1 MDVDP
6 PGTAQLLPSPAAAT
20 VSASA
25 IVISPSAT
33 ASVASTGTLVTH
45 SSAVSNISS
54 NIAPLPAV
62 GGRGVKRIRDGVIYT
77 DSRKRLAVFWCFGQ
91 EQAGSVASRAKKL
104 GVGVPTLYTWKKT
117 HDQGIDSAHIP
128 TPGSALAEEL
138 ASMRSRSS
146 PSNLAIFLKPHDATS
161 LAEEPGGGRS
171 LSSTANTTLGPRF
184 ERADGLGPHAENE
197 ETFGASGPGVL
208 PPELVEQLRSRSDT
222 ATIAASA
229 PSSSASAAPVP
240 SSSASVSV
248 SASGNG
254 SDGMEVDDDRGEEGR
269 DSQGNVD
276 EVLVSEQKLVT
287 YLNCFVLHRNPK
299 FSDEGLD
306 THVKAVV
313 NLWETQV
320 LKGVNTFPHPR
331 NGALLKAFMKA
342 VRRHRVQHSELL
354 GEDAWRPSLNDGY
367 TEDQHLE
374 INGDDNTAGS
384 DGITW
389 GDQAQ
394 ILKKAFSDLDIATSK
409 VTHAMRGGGARMAFE
424 RGCSEDSI
432 RKQGRWTAGGDQLI
446 ERYLTGVALQPV
458 RALAGFSP
466 SGGDYW
472 LPRTLKEPPLSL
484 QQQLW
489 PRIEEAEAA
498 I

>member
-1 MDVDP
+1 
-6 PGTAQLLPSPAAAT
+6 
-20 VSASA
+20 
-25 IVISPSAT
+25 
-33 ASVASTGTLVTH
+33 
-45 SSAVSNISS
+45 
-54 NIAPLPAV
+54 
-62 GGRGVKRIRDGVIYT
+62 
-77 DSRKRLAVFWCFGQ
+77 
-91 EQAGSVASRAKKL
+91 
-104 GVGVPTLYTWKKT
+104 
-117 HDQGIDSAHIP
+117 
-128 TPGSALAEEL
+128 
-138 ASMRSRSS
+138 
-146 PSNLAIFLKPHDATS
+146 
-161 LAEEPGGGRS
+161 
-171 LSSTANTTLGPRF
+171 
-184 ERADGLGPHAENE
+184 
-197 ETFGASGPGVL
+197 
-208 PPELVEQLRSRSDT
+208 
-222 ATIAASA
+222 
-229 PSSSASAAPVP
+229 
-240 SSSASVSV
+240 
-248 SASGNG
+248 
-254 SDGMEVDDDRGEEGR
+254 MEVDDDRGEEGR

-374 INGDDNTAGS
+374 ISQWYLNRISPIPSVASINPSAAGGDDAA
-384 DGITW
+384 TW
-389 GDQAQ
+389 RARFDFLMQHAIMGRSEDSRKAKLARLYTRTAQ

-432 RKQGRWTAGGDQLI
+432 RKHGRWTAGGDQLI